1 MHRIRSTEDGAWNYA
16 SLISLTGRYPPPP
29 AAAHGWFLVCL
40 AALPHP
46 AKRLRAFLTV
56 AESAHHNS
64 LEMRLVPDGDSVAP
78 SQNDQTDAQNATLR
92 SRFST
97 ATSPASHSNAK
108 DH

>member
-1 MHRIRSTEDGAWNYA
+1 MELRVAHLAHRAIPTTASRGA
-16 SLISLTGRYPPPP
+16 R
-29 AAAHGWFLVCL
+29 LVPCV
-40 AALPHP
+40 PGGVTTSSE
-46 AKRLRAFLTV
+46 RLRAFLTV